1 MKIEFISNKVTVK
14 LGNIESYK
22 YDSNTKELHIT
33 IDENESYFVG
43 NVEFC
48 KEIKED

>member
-1 MKIEFISNKVTVK
+1 MKIEFSSNKVTVK

-22 YDSNTKELHIT
+22 YDSKAKELHII
-33 IDENESYFVG
+33 IDENESYFVS

>member
-14 LGNIESYK
+14 LGNVESYK

-33 IDENESYFVG
+33 ISENESYFVG

-48 KEIKED
+48 KELKED

>member
-1 MKIEFISNKVTVK
+1 MKIEFVSNNVSVK

-22 YDSNTKELHIT
+22 YDPKKKVLHIK
-33 IDENESYFVG
+33 IDENESYFVC

-48 KEIKED
+48 REIKED